1 MSFGDK
7 LKQFAKQNYGSLTNL
22 GEALNMSVGHLSQY
36 VNDVSRP
43 GMDFFVKLHNLGCDI
58 NWLLSESEDNKTG
71 EVKACYDS
79 TTLQENIHLK
89 KEIKALRELIAKIN
103 KLTTPPGE

>member
-58 NWLLSESEDNKTG
+58 NWLLSESDHNKTG
-71 EVKACYDS
+71 EVKAGYGPNL
-79 TTLQENIHLK
+79 LQENFQLK
-89 KEIKALRELIAKIN
+89 KEIKELRELITKIN
-103 KLTTPPGE
+103 KLTTPQGE